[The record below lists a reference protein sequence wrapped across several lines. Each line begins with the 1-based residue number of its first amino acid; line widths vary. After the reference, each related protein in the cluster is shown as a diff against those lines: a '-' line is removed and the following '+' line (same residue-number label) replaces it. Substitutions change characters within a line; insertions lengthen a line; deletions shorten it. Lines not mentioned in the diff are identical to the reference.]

1 MYSKCINCMYAIINL
16 NIFLPWNKHLEQ
28 LLRTVTPLK
37 PGLETWRLL
46 KWQFKKVNYPLQA
59 NKMRGFTPLTSD
71 RGTPRDSPM
80 QTEREQDL
88 DQNEE
93 TEKKPAIL
101 MSEGTLQRVA
111 FKERPKPIVPTSSL
125 RKTRRRAGMQLS
137 YSKFWWHYK
146 VYRIH
151 VYFGIFVNLLES

>member
-1 MYSKCINCMYAIINL
+1 
-16 NIFLPWNKHLEQ
+16 
-28 LLRTVTPLK
+28 
-37 PGLETWRLL
+37 
-46 KWQFKKVNYPLQA
+46 
-59 NKMRGFTPLTSD
+59 MRGFTPLTSD

-80 QTEREQDL
+80 QTEREEDL

-137 YSKFWWHYK
+137 RSKFWWHYK

-151 VYFGIFVNLLES
+151 IYLESLLICWNLNGFYDYTPKSWDCGMRQLMIEETSIQEIIFPPKL